1 MSTNTFSDTPAI
13 GATGVTSVI
22 NTGDLLTYLTGDAY
36 FNETG
41 DFGRVNMYYN
51 HTGGRQKKR
60 VIHEIGSTGALEG
73 TLEFSSHAI
82 TGSWEK
88 SSIKVVGTD
97 GAEHDLERAVSG
109 ITGEDLT
116 LS

>member
-1 MSTNTFSDTPAI
+1 MSTNTFSNTPAI

-22 NTGDLLTYLTGDAY
+22 NTGDLLVYLTGDAY

-41 DFGRVNMYYN
+41 DIARVDMYYN

-60 VIHEIGSTGALEG
+60 IIHEIGSTGALEG
-73 TLEFSSHAI
+73 TLKFSSHAI

-88 SSIKVVGTD
+88 AKIRVVGTD
-97 GAEHDLERAVSG
+97 GAENEQERSVSG
-109 ITGEDLT
+109 ITGEDIT